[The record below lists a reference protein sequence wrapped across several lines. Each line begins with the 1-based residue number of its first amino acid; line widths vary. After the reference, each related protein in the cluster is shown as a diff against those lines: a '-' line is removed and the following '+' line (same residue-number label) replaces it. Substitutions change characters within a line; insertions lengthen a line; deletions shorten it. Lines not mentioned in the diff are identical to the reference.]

1 MKGIKREIRRER
13 VEKIRAGEGRRREIR
28 EREEKRR
35 GWKGEREKDGSKFM

>member
-13 VEKIRAGEGRRREIR
+13 VEKIRAGEGRREIR